1 MKWELFKSAA
11 IIQKFLSPLRN
22 CPFRRKIIPQSSK
35 ILYHLMKEFCANIY
49 SNSNYEYFNIQN
61 PFPDHWY
68 IASTTCSTERLKIY
82 EAEGRWKEKTYGKE
96 IVNSVITMCCNTI
109 YLSQI
114 KSPQT
119 FITRE
124 NSNLL

>member
-1 MKWELFKSAA
+1 MQTFIQTLITNTSIFKTLFP
-11 IIQKFLSPLRN
+11 IIDTLRQ
-22 CPFRRKIIPQSSK
+22 RLALLKG
-35 ILYHLMKEFCANIY
+35 
-49 SNSNYEYFNIQN
+49 
-61 PFPDHWY
+61 
-68 IASTTCSTERLKIY
+68 LKIY